1 MPLSPEETEA
11 LAKLAGLEVRELV
24 NTKSQVFKK
33 MNVSL
38 PELGDD
44 DIIRLIQQNPRII
57 IRPLLTDGQRVL
69 LRFNEQ
75 DYEKFVF
82 QE

>member
-1 MPLSPEETEA
+1 MPLSREEIEA

-38 PELGDD
+38 SELNND
-44 DIIRLIQQNPRII
+44 DIRLMQQNPRII
-57 IRPLLTDGQRVL
+57 RPLLTNGQQV
-69 LRFNEQ
+69 LRFSER
-75 DYEKFVF
+75 DYHQFIFSE
-82 QE
+82 

>member
-1 MPLSPEETEA
+1 MPLSREEIEA

-38 PELGDD
+38 SELNNDD
-44 DIIRLIQQNPRII
+44 VIRLMQQNPRII
-57 IRPLLTDGQRVL
+57 IRPLLTNGQQVL
-69 LRFNEQ
+69 LRFSER
-75 DYEKFVF
+75 DYHQFIFSE
-82 QE
+82 

>member
-1 MPLSPEETEA
+1 MPLSREEIEA

-38 PELGDD
+38 SELNNDD
-44 DIIRLIQQNPRII
+44 VIRLMQQNP
-57 IRPLLTDGQRVL
+57 PVL
-69 LRFNEQ
+69 LYGPCSPMGSR
-75 DYEKFVF
+75 YC
-82 QE
+82 